1 MIRFTLV
8 NDDESTG
15 SPQRGRPFPGGGDL
29 SDSGMR
35 DSAATPRTVP
45 PAGVG
50 SRVRALRVAA
60 GLTQTALAGDR
71 FSKEYVSQ
79 IERGKTRPTDET
91 VAWLAERLAVDAQF
105 LLHGVSADDR
115 TRVEA
120 VLTRAEALAADHR
133 DREAVELFRQAR
145 GEPAELGSVELEV
158 RALAGEGWSL
168 QE

>member
-1 MIRFTLV
+1 MSSDRM
-8 NDDESTG
+8 
-15 SPQRGRPFPGGGDL
+15 GDA
-29 SDSGMR
+29 
-35 DSAATPRTVP
+35 AATTSVAAPVVARSI
-45 PAGVG
+45 GE
-50 SRVRALRVAA
+50 RVRSLRVAA

-120 VLTRAEALAADHR
+120 LLTRAEALAAAGTPVGRYFLQASIAAQHARAARAEETNWRRIAALYDVLAR
-133 DREAVELFRQAR
+133 AAPGPVVE
-145 GEPAELGSVELEV
+145 
-158 RALAGEGWSL
+158 
-168 QE
+168 